1 MHCDGLVVL
10 SHNALREGLAYSI
23 TTVLL
28 TLYKELTM
36 NADKWIF
43 LLALCFICVSSNEEP
58 YLDNACEQ
66 NLDGCNEMH
75 TLSASLGS
83 SVLLPCNF
91 TTRNLNWVSWAHTN
105 RVDVVHL
112 TSDGRIKFMDHRY
125 GRVKAFPNQ
134 GSEGNY
140 SIGIDDLQNSDLGC
154 YCCKQGHVCLQVELV
169 AESNPEEGA
178 PIDLMWLLIY
188 ICVGVAAFILL
199 SMAGYCCMK
208 CICEYSPSL
217 ALSKEK
223 CVVCYFISW
232 IDGLVGYLKKLF
244 ISVCCNNRLQ
254 YNVNNPE
261 ETGGASAPPEEAG
274 RAPVDQQQRGA
285 GNDDL
290 VYENDDQDPRSNQQD
305 DATRNYC
312 NPLDEV
318 QPDPDPTQPTQS
330 SSGIYPNL
338 HQFERTES
346 RRTKQSF
353 HIELFSRLRQ
363 ASLSRHYYVNQG
375 ELRKQQAASTQTD
388 NPRRGLGKKMKKKK
402 VKENGEYKNPIY
414 NRSTDHLNRL

>member
-10 SHNALREGLAYSI
+10 SHDALRGGLAYSI
-23 TTVLL
+23 TTLLL

-66 NLDGCNEMH
+66 NLDGCDETH

-105 RVDVVHL
+105 GVDVVHL
-112 TSDGRIKFMDHRY
+112 TSDGRIKFVDHRY

-140 SIGIDDLQNSDLGC
+140 SIGIDELQNSDLGC
-154 YCCKQGHVCLQVELV
+154 YRCKQGHGCLQVELV

-178 PIDLMWLLIY
+178 PIDEMWLLIY

-208 CICEYSPSL
+208 CIL
-217 ALSKEK
+217 
-223 CVVCYFISW
+223 
-232 IDGLVGYLKKLF
+232 
-244 ISVCCNNRLQ
+244 CCNNRLQ
-254 YNVNNPE
+254 YNVKNPE
-261 ETGGASAPPEEAG
+261 GTGGASAPPEEAG